1 MTHRIRYATPYGK
14 VSALKLAKTTL
25 NCCSV
30 VSWDDE
36 GIIRAQAK
44 YGKIERSSFQCG
56 ILKIAMIMIVVTT

>member
-1 MTHRIRYATPYGK
+1 MTHRIRYATPYSK

-44 YGKIERSSFQCG
+44 YGKIERSSWNSENCYDYDCDYYL
-56 ILKIAMIMIVVTT
+56 IY